1 MRYGLA
7 LLLCC
12 GMATAAWAG
21 TITFNLGGT
30 TVTRTTTA
38 TQDTKITRLLA
49 KENALRAARTPPDT
63 ALTAEQFLDQLFVAA
78 LVGYGQQADAA
89 DAGDFCASF
98 KAASGGVRT
107 QITTALSLPAGTS
120 PCP

>member
-1 MRYGLA
+1 MRYGLVMSLCLA
-7 LLLCC
+7 LV
-12 GMATAAWAG
+12 GSAQAG

-38 TQDTKITRLLA
+38 GQDTKITRLLA
-49 KENALRAARTPPDT
+49 KENALRAARTPPDA

-78 LVGYGQQADAA
+78 LVGYGQQADTA

-98 KAASGGVRT
+98 KAASGAVRN
-107 QITTALSLPAGTS
+107 QITTALSLPAGTA

>member
-1 MRYGLA
+1 MRSLLVVSLCLGLA
-7 LLLCC
+7 
-12 GMATAAWAG
+12 GGAHAG
-21 TITFNLGGT
+21 TVTFNLGGS

-38 TQDTKITRLLA
+38 NQDTKITRLLA
-49 KENALRAARTPPDT
+49 KENALRAARTPPDA

-78 LVGYGQQADAA
+78 LVGYGQQADTA